1 MQNNQQKTL
10 LAIAIVGMIIIC
22 AALWWGIFNRNTA
35 EQPQTSAPVAVTQS
49 TNTVSPI
56 LYPDPPKLAGNVLVG
71 PKVPTKFYL
80 ARDGKRYV
88 FPDETNT
95 YESWKSV
102 LPPIK
107 TITQDE
113 LESYP
118 LGGNVWYRPGTR
130 LIRIQSDA
138 RIFAVAHGGVLR
150 AINEGTAVMVF
161 GKDWETKLDTL
172 QDHYFTNYNPG
183 EPILSPADYSA
194 DAEMT
199 KSPTIE
205 LDKGI

>member
-1 MQNNQQKTL
+1 MLNNQQKIITASILGIL
-10 LAIAIVGMIIIC
+10 LIC
-22 AALWWGIFNRNTA
+22 AALWWGILNRTSVEA
-35 EQPQTSAPVAVTQS
+35 PQPQAPVAVTPP
-49 TNTVSPI
+49 TNTVSPV

-95 YESWKSV
+95 YETWKSV
-102 LPPIK
+102 LPPVK
-107 TITQDE
+107 SITQDE

-150 AINEGTAVMVF
+150 AINKGTAVMIF

-183 EPILSPADYSA
+183 EPILSPTDYSA
-194 DAEMT
+194 NAEMT

>member
-1 MQNNQQKTL
+1 MQYNKQKAL
-10 LAIAIVGMIIIC
+10 YAFAISGLILVTV
-22 AALWWGIFNRNTA
+22 ALWWGILNRNNINTP
-35 EQPQTSAPVAVTQS
+35 EGDTSVTP
-49 TNTVSPI
+49 TTPIEKVSPI

-71 PKVPTKFYL
+71 SKVPTKFYL
-80 ARDGKRYV
+80 ARNGKRYV

-107 TITQDE
+107 TVPQDE

-150 AINEGTAVMVF
+150 AINEGNAEALF
-161 GKDWETKLDTL
+161 GKDWKTLLDTL

-183 EPILSPADYSA
+183 EPILSLKDYSPA
-194 DAEMT
+194 AEVS

-205 LDKGI
+205 MDKGI

>member
-1 MQNNQQKTL
+1 MQYNKQKAL
-10 LAIAIVGMIIIC
+10 YAFGISGLILASV
-22 AALWWGIFNRNTA
+22 ALWWGILNRNTS
-35 EQPQTSAPVAVTQS
+35 ETSNDQQPTAQVTSTEKTSPV
-49 TNTVSPI
+49 

-107 TITQDE
+107 TVTQDE
-113 LESYP
+113 LESYS

-150 AINEGTAVMVF
+150 AINEGNAEALF
-161 GKDWETKLDTL
+161 GKDWKTLLDTL

-183 EPILSPADYSA
+183 EPILSLKDYSPA
-194 DAEMT
+194 AEVS
-199 KSPTIE
+199 KSSTIE
-205 LDKGI
+205 MDKGI

>member
-1 MQNNQQKTL
+1 MQYNKQKALYAFGITGL
-10 LAIAIVGMIIIC
+10 VLIS
-22 AALWWGIFNRNTA
+22 AALWWGILNRNSIDGPEAETPTA
-35 EQPQTSAPVAVTQS
+35 QIVPVEK
-49 TNTVSPI
+49 VSPI

-88 FPDETNT
+88 FPDETKT
-95 YESWKSV
+95 FDTWKSA

-107 TITQDE
+107 NVTQDE

-138 RIFAVAHGGVLR
+138 RIFAVARGGVLR
-150 AINEGTAVMVF
+150 ALNEGTAEALF
-161 GKDWETKLDTL
+161 GKDWKSLLDTL

-183 EPILSPADYSA
+183 EPILSLKDYNPETETSK
-194 DAEMT
+194 T
-199 KSPTIE
+199 PTIE
-205 LDKGI
+205 VDKGI